1 MKKNEDRKEN
11 LRPNQKIFKVMK
23 ITLFLMF
30 VLMFQVKGEI
40 FSQNQRVN
48 LDLENCSVEEFFKE
62 IRKQTGVRF
71 MYKSEYV
78 KKMSRFD
85 VKAKNR
91 ELKELLDDVFKGSGL
106 MCLFEENVIVLVKQN
121 TVEPQQKEGKRIK
134 GRVIDKKGAPMVGAT
149 VLIKGTTRGVMVD
162 TAGRF

>member
-62 IRKQTGVRF
+62 IR
-71 MYKSEYV
+71 
-78 KKMSRFD
+78 
-85 VKAKNR
+85 
-91 ELKELLDDVFKGSGL
+91 
-106 MCLFEENVIVLVKQN
+106 
-121 TVEPQQKEGKRIK
+121 
-134 GRVIDKKGAPMVGAT
+134 
-149 VLIKGTTRGVMVD
+149 
-162 TAGRF
+162 

>member
-48 LDLENCSVEEFFKE
+48 LDLEN
-62 IRKQTGVRF
+62 
-71 MYKSEYV
+71 
-78 KKMSRFD
+78 
-85 VKAKNR
+85 
-91 ELKELLDDVFKGSGL
+91 L
-106 MCLFEENVIVLVKQN
+106 
-121 TVEPQQKEGKRIK
+121 
-134 GRVIDKKGAPMVGAT
+134 
-149 VLIKGTTRGVMVD
+149 
-162 TAGRF
+162 